1 MVLVLVRILTNPVLV
16 LDLVRILPIWV
27 LILTR
32 SLNIVIANHENRTPT
47 NGYRIVK
54 AGILQFR
61 IKLCKP
67 HNVMKTWMSQR
78 CETGIPQFGTKL

>member
-1 MVLVLVRILTNPVLV
+1 MRVLTILVLVLVRILTNPVLV

-47 NGYRIVK
+47 NGYQIVK
-54 AGILQFR
+54 
-61 IKLCKP
+61 
-67 HNVMKTWMSQR
+67 
-78 CETGIPQFGTKL
+78 TGIPQFGTKL

>member
-32 SLNIVIANHENRTPT
+32 SLNIVIEKHENRTPT
-47 NGYRIVK
+47 NGYQIVK
-54 AGILQFR
+54 A
-61 IKLCKP
+61 
-67 HNVMKTWMSQR
+67 
-78 CETGIPQFGTKL
+78 GIPQFGTKL